1 MRWGV
6 VRGARARGR
15 ADCGEWG
22 DTGRGLDVRGAA
34 GRMVFA
40 LVGRMAGGARGA
52 DVGAAG
58 GAVA

>member
-6 VRGARARGR
+6 VRGERARGR

-40 LVGRMAGGARGA
+40 LVGRMAGGA